1 MKKIAVILTAYLLIS
16 AMAAPSSFSQ
26 QELSASGI
34 FAKDS
39 DAVVLVGAFKTR
51 KDAKLGSGFIISP
64 NGLIVTNY
72 HIIKDANDIIVKL
85 KDKKQL
91 AANLLVFDETKD
103 IAVIKIP
110 ATKLNAVVM
119 GNSDTVK
126 IGERVIA
133 IGNPLGL
140 ESTISDG
147 LISAVRTM
155 DNGVKMLQTS
165 VPLSSGS
172 SGSPLFNYKGEVVG
186 VTVSGRF
193 DGQNLNFA
201 IPINSVRKIA
211 LESGYHEP
219 SIPSG
224 ALTTLNSGAG
234 PGFITYAVKQS
245 DTLYSISKKFNSTVG
260 EIAAI
265 NKLTGAG
272 IYAGQKLKI
281 PKR

>member
-16 AMAAPSSFSQ
+16 PIAVSPSFSQ

-34 FAKDS
+34 FAKES
-39 DAVVLVGAFKTR
+39 DAVVLIGAFKTK
-51 KDAKLGSGFIISP
+51 KDARLGSGFIISP
-64 NGLIVTNY
+64 NGLIITNY
-72 HIIKDANDIIVKL
+72 HIIKDAKDIIVKL

-91 AANLLVFDETKD
+91 VANLLVFDETKD

-110 ATKLNAVVM
+110 ALKLKTVAM
-119 GNSDTVK
+119 GNSDLVK

-155 DNGVKMLQTS
+155 DNGVKMFQTS

-172 SGSPLFNYKGEVVG
+172 SGSPIFNYKGEVVG

-211 LESGYHEP
+211 VESGYHEP
-219 SIPSG
+219 SFQSG
-224 ALTTLNSGAG
+224 TVPVPDWKRVSG
-234 PGFITYAVKQS
+234 YVLYVVKQN
-245 DTLYSISKKFNSTVG
+245 DTLYSVSKKFNSTVD
-260 EIAAI
+260 EIAML
-265 NKLTGAG
+265 NRLTGAG
-272 IYAGQKLKI
+272 IYVGQKLKI
-281 PKR
+281 PRR